1 MGPVSGVEGAGG
13 LEVFWPK
20 RADRDPWTDIGL
32 DSVKIR
38 VNLLPPEQFL
48 KAGILTPTLG

>member
-13 LEVFWPK
+13 LEVFWP
-20 RADRDPWTDIGL
+20 RGQTGIPGMDIGL